1 MKRIV
6 LSTTMIALIFM
17 LCACGDGFNSTS
29 IPARD
34 YQTGTPAGIIEAT
47 ITPRMIPIPIV
58 FESLALQ
65 KLLSED
71 PHTWY
76 EKGLEIAMECEEQ
89 YIGMLKIHEDRV
101 FFGKSDDYTRKIA
114 EILTMI
120 PTNWP
125 RLTVEEVKS
134 VIQELKDEGFFAP
147 NHSFDVY
154 EVRSRLNEIA
164 FAPDFDAVN
173 GVAVIRYFT
182 SEALTEYVEITD
194 GRIVLWDRGANAPKE
209 VLYDWIAE
217 HPDTAAT
224 VVLAPTI
231 TPTITPRNTPTPM
244 TYSDSSLNE
253 LVSQGLDRLY
263 VNSMRVATD
272 EQKRKLC
279 EIHDNRELG
288 YWEEAYER
296 RVAEIMGLIP
306 ENWPRV
312 SVSDAKRIL
321 QEMIDEEL
329 ITQEREFPTN
339 LVKERF
345 NEIAFAPDMDGGSG
359 MICVRYYIDSTKTD
373 FIEVS
378 ARGVIVRDI
387 TSSEPKEVLYDTL
400 PGNPW

>member
-34 YQTGTPAGIIEAT
+34 YQTGTPAGIIEA
-47 ITPRMIPIPIV
+47 
-58 FESLALQ
+58 
-65 KLLSED
+65 
-71 PHTWY
+71 
-76 EKGLEIAMECEEQ
+76 
-89 YIGMLKIHEDRV
+89 
-101 FFGKSDDYTRKIA
+101 
-114 EILTMI
+114 
-120 PTNWP
+120 
-125 RLTVEEVKS
+125 
-134 VIQELKDEGFFAP
+134 
-147 NHSFDVY
+147 
-154 EVRSRLNEIA
+154 
-164 FAPDFDAVN
+164 
-173 GVAVIRYFT
+173 
-182 SEALTEYVEITD
+182 
-194 GRIVLWDRGANAPKE
+194 
-209 VLYDWIAE
+209 
-217 HPDTAAT
+217 
-224 VVLAPTI
+224 
-231 TPTITPRNTPTPM
+231 TITPRNTPTPM

-378 ARGVIVRDI
+378 AGRYRARYHI
-387 TSSEPKEVLYDTL
+387 E
-400 PGNPW
+400 